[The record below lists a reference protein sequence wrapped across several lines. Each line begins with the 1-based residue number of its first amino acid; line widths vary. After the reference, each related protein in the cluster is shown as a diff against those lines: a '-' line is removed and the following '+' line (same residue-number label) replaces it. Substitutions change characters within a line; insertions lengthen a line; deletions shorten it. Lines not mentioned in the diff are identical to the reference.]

1 MKASN
6 MFQINELHTLINN
19 ITQRDSE
26 IICKLLH
33 DAVDFYPAVILSKH
47 RDWFYRQ
54 KT

>member
-6 MFQINELHTLINN
+6 VFQINQLYILINN

-33 DAVDFYPAVILSKH
+33 DAVVFYQAVILSKH
-47 RDWFYRQ
+47 WD
-54 KT
+54 